1 MTPKKELRLAYA
13 LAIILFVV
21 GVLSYAIAAFS
32 AKTPDSPIRLMFK
45 GVAGKVLF
53 DHKTHTQDAG
63 YGISCGECHHHPG
76 EDEDSGEDEDPG
88 EDEDSGED
96 EDPGGNEDAIRA
108 CGDCHL
114 FTEKED
120 TLPESC
126 AECHEADEIED
137 SEVIKRVD
145 AFHSQC
151 INCHKENEA
160 GPEECASCHVM

>member
-1 MTPKKELRLAYA
+1 MTAKKELRLAYA

-21 GVLSYAIAAFS
+21 VVLSYAISAFS
-32 AKTPDSPIRLMFK
+32 AKTPDSPMRLMFK

-63 YGISCGECHHHPG
+63 YGISCGECHHHPE
-76 EDEDSGEDEDPG
+76 EDEAGL
-88 EDEDSGED
+88 
-96 EDPGGNEDAIRA
+96 RA
-108 CGDCHL
+108 CGDCHN
-114 FTEKED
+114 FSETSGA
-120 TLPESC
+120 LPPSC

-160 GPEECASCHVM
+160 GPEKCESCHVM

>member
-1 MTPKKELRLAYA
+1 MSSTFYEFINLERKQYMTPNKELRLAYA
-13 LAIILFVV
+13 LAIILFIV

-32 AKTPDSPIRLMFK
+32 AKTPDSPMRLMFK

-53 DHKTHTQDAG
+53 DHKTHTQEAG

-76 EDEDSGEDEDPG
+76 EDE
-88 EDEDSGED
+88 
-96 EDPGGNEDAIRA
+96 AAFRA
-108 CGDCHL
+108 CGDCHS

-120 TLPESC
+120 TLPKAC

-137 SEVIKRVD
+137 SEIKKRVD
-145 AFHSQC
+145 AFHLQC

-160 GPEECASCHVM
+160 GPEKCASCHIR

>member
-32 AKTPDSPIRLMFK
+32 AKTPDSPMRLMFK

-76 EDEDSGEDEDPG
+76 EEEDSGENEDPE
-88 EDEDSGED
+88 EDE
-96 EDPGGNEDAIRA
+96 AALRA
-108 CGDCHL
+108 CGDCHN
-114 FTEKED
+114 FSETEA
-120 TLPESC
+120 LPPAC